1 MQGKITTSTARQI
14 NLKSALRFLFWSVI
28 TGLTFYFIVGHALG
42 YLTNGIRDY
51 FGATLMNAK
60 IWFYRIWQAAQWLS
74 CWGLCNSG
82 KPSA

>member
-42 YLTNGIRDY
+42 YLTNGIPDY
-51 FGATLMNAK
+51 FGATLMNTR
-60 IWFYRIWQAAQWLS
+60 IWFYLHIAGGAMAILLGPLQFW
-74 CWGLCNSG
+74 